1 MQDSH
6 CQLNISKIFISKYW
20 SIVLV
25 IILTPI
31 LLGAILPILP
41 THDDWATTI
50 KPDFNPFFIKERFL
64 FYGYHWRPFDAIMGY
79 ILGTNPQVLYPA
91 LNHYCIVIGH
101 AICAI
106 LIFKLLSALGFSTL
120 SRNITTIYFFIT
132 PATMATVSAVDSM
145 NQVYALVCGI
155 TSFLLYLK
163 LERGKYVAWII
174 MLFIATWFKENGLM
188 WALVAPLL
196 AFGFQQLTTK
206 KLIRELII
214 GGSMFVVYALFVVLL
229 PSNIII
235 EPEYMPGVMKTL
247 HNIVKFIFASW
258 VTVDSVWLL
267 HESHRNLMLAA
278 VTFVLS
284 LPFIYLL
291 FFRNWRKLLSRP
303 FLVLLLCQLILV
315 APHLGTVFSMMHA
328 YAGLGMS
335 ALMIGWLCQFCKQ
348 QKHVLWAYM
357 LLILSF
363 LVIDVHLWYESYVSS
378 LAGRDMAQQAIE
390 KTGTPVDKVF
400 VVTVEDDVKKLSSFC
415 VSPCDAFG
423 WGLSVQYATNYEWP
437 TEIGDTIVASDANE
451 AKLTEIAHDALKRGF
466 DCVLI
471 VNKTNIEVVR

>member
-1 MQDSH
+1 MVKW
-6 CQLNISKIFISKYW
+6 LNGKYW
-20 SIVLV
+20 SLV
-25 IILTPI
+25 IVVLLTPI
-31 LLGAILPILP
+31 AMIAISRILP
-41 THDDWATTI
+41 TFDDWTSLIA
-50 KPDFNPFFIKERFL
+50 PSFGELFSKERLL
-64 FYGYHWRPFDAIMGY
+64 FYGYHWRPFDATIGY
-79 ILGTNPQVLYPA
+79 IVGLNPHLLFPL
-91 LNHYCIVIGH
+91 LNHICVVVGH
-101 AICAI
+101 VGCTLMVWKLCGI
-106 LIFKLLSALGFSTL
+106 LKIDAFSKNIATLFFFLTPAMLATTLAVDGLNQTYANFWGLLSAW
-120 SRNITTIYFFIT
+120 
-132 PATMATVSAVDSM
+132 V
-145 NQVYALVCGI
+145 
-155 TSFLLYLK
+155 YLK
-163 LERGKYVAWII
+163 VKSEELRVKSYKYVIWLLLIA
-174 MLFIATWFKENGLM
+174 IATLCKENGLM

-206 KLIRELII
+206 KLIRELFI

-267 HESHRNLMLAA
+267 HESYRNLMLAA

-451 AKLTEIAHDALKRGF
+451 AMLTEIAHDALKRGF
-466 DCVLI
+466 DCVWI